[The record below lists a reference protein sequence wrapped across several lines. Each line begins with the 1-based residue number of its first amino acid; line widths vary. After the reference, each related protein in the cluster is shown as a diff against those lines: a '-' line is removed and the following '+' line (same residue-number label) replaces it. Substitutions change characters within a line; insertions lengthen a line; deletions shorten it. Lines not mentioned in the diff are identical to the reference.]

1 VFSLLLLPS
10 LMRLFF
16 PQRDAT
22 KALAAPP
29 RGEKPRLVELEA
41 DVEAA

>member
-16 PQRDAT
+16 PQREAR
-22 KALAAPP
+22 KAIAPP
-29 RGEKPRLVELEA
+29 RGEKPRLVEVDAE
-41 DVEAA
+41 VEAA